1 MYQAKNNKGCF
12 YIMREK
18 DQRVIGVKRVELG
31 MLIELYFKFSELMYS
46 SRLEQQ
52 SSRLDRGTFQNVQN
66 KDHSSRPQGSKSR
79 LDQNDLKS
87 DRPFEPTRRQPSRLD
102 QKSKSVHR
110 KASRLLSQ
118 GADPK
123 YQPSRL
129 EDVRADSNNAHR
141 QITTSFFSLFSKQK
155 SQTAIFQVTT
165 VTKLKIKFKR
175 TSSSIGKKKKKEKEK
190 RRKEK
195 KKEGS
200 FFNLNPNPI
209 KNPRRAKENLNQISS
224 PHPYQ
229 KASWRFQKKIS
240 RSKEAQLQR
249 SSSKHFKLQH
259 QTKRVCPLVAIYL
272 IFSCI
277 GSW

>member
-1 MYQAKNNKGCF
+1 M
-12 YIMREK
+12 
-18 DQRVIGVKRVELG
+18 
-31 MLIELYFKFSELMYS
+31 
-46 SRLEQQ
+46 
-52 SSRLDRGTFQNVQN
+52 
-66 KDHSSRPQGSKSR
+66 
-79 LDQNDLKS
+79 
-87 DRPFEPTRRQPSRLD
+87 
-102 QKSKSVHR
+102 HR

-141 QITTSFFSLFSKQK
+141 QITASFFSLFSNQK
-155 SQTAIFQVTT
+155 SQTATFQVIM
-165 VTKLKIKFKR
+165 VRKLKIKVKR
-175 TSSSIGKKKKKEKEK
+175 TRSSIG
-190 RRKEK
+190 RKEK
-195 KKEGS
+195 KKERKEKKRKEKEGL
-200 FFNLNPNPI
+200 FLNLNPNPI

-259 QTKRVCPLVAIYL
+259 QTTRVCPLVAIYL